1 MNIVV
6 LVKQVPDTSAERRLD
21 PSDNTLD
28 RESVDAVINEIDEY
42 AIEEGLLLKEAHG
55 GEVTI
60 LTVGP
65 ERATESIRKALSM
78 GADKAVHVSDPAIH
92 GSDAIQTAKV
102 IAKALGTLEWDLV
115 IAGSEATDTRVSV
128 VPALVAEALGVT
140 QLSQARKVTVDG
152 PTVTIERLSDT
163 GYDVV
168 QAPAPAVI
176 SVVEKINEPRYPS
189 FKGIMAAKSKPI
201 QTLTVADLGLG
212 ADEVGLANATSQVL
226 SFEVAL
232 AEYGAAKVY
241 VAESDDADDYLVAP
255 KAEVLASIVEQAS
268 PAAVLVASTSDNK
281 EIAGRL
287 AIKI

>member
-6 LVKQVPDTSAERRLD
+6 LVKQVPDTAAERKLD
-21 PSDNTLD
+21 PADNTLD
-28 RESVDAVINEIDEY
+28 RASVDALINEVDEY

-78 GADKAVHVSDPAIH
+78 GADKAVHVTDPAIH

-128 VPALVAEALGVT
+128 VPALLAEALGVA
-140 QLSQARKVTVDG
+140 QLSHARKVTVDG
-152 PTVTIERLSDT
+152 PTVTIERLSDV

-168 QAPAPAVI
+168 QAATPAVI

-189 FKGIMAAKSKPI
+189 FKGIMAAKSKPV
-201 QTLTVADLGLG
+201 QTLTTADLGLG
-212 ADEVGLANATSQVL
+212 ADEVGLAGAASQVM
-226 SFEVAL
+226 SFEVAPPRQAGQIVKDEGDGGAKI
-232 AEYGAAKVY
+232 AEF
-241 VAESDDADDYLVAP
+241 
-255 KAEVLASIVEQAS
+255 LASKK
-268 PAAVLVASTSDNK
+268 LV
-281 EIAGRL
+281 
-287 AIKI
+287 

>member
-6 LVKQVPDTSAERRLD
+6 LVKQVPDTAAERRLD
-21 PSDNTLD
+21 PADNTLD
-28 RESVDAVINEIDEY
+28 RASGDAVINEVDEY

-60 LTVGP
+60 MTVGP

-78 GADKAVHVSDPAIH
+78 GADRAVHVSDPAIH

-152 PTVTIERLSDT
+152 PNVTIERLSDT
-163 GYDVV
+163 GYDIV
-168 QAPAPAVI
+168 QGATPAVI
-176 SVVEKINEPRYPS
+176 SVIEKINEPRYPS
-189 FKGIMAAKSKPI
+189 FKGIMAAKSKPV
-201 QTLTVADLGLG
+201 QTLTTADLGLG
-212 ADEVGLANATSQVL
+212 ADEVGLANAATQVL
-226 SFEVAL
+226 SFEVAPPRQAGQIVKDEGDGGTKI
-232 AEYGAAKVY
+232 AEF
-241 VAESDDADDYLVAP
+241 
-255 KAEVLASIVEQAS
+255 LASKK
-268 PAAVLVASTSDNK
+268 LV
-281 EIAGRL
+281 
-287 AIKI
+287 